1 MNHLRSLIGVFY
13 SALFMMAGVLISGCT
28 SDDVKSKSMSQIQ
41 SEEGIPVN
49 VETISKTSFT
59 RGLSFFGKLY
69 GIKQT
74 TRGALI
80 GGKIEKV
87 NASVGQFVKKDQVI
101 IEFPKTAPSVGYEQ
115 ALTAYEDSKK
125 NYERVKALFE
135 VGKTSQANLDGI
147 EAKFAVDKRNYETQ
161 KQLIMVEAQFDGVIT
176 EVKVKEGDNVAAEAP
191 LFTVAQ
197 TNIMRT
203 KVWASL
209 EEINQIRKGM
219 TAYIKQNGSKFAG
232 RVIDVALG
240 VDPYTQSFYV
250 ELEFNNPKGELKP
263 GSTVEVY
270 ISTYQNS
277 QTLSIPRHIVMK
289 DENGSFIFLENN
301 GEAVRRN
308 IVISGES
315 GIDYEIKSG
324 LNIGDRLIVK
334 GSSQLSDGS
343 KVKVIELGDK

>member
-1 MNHLRSLIGVFY
+1 MNHVKSSVTLLCLVLVISAGLMFY
-13 SALFMMAGVLISGCT
+13 GRT
-28 SDDVKSKSMSQIQ
+28 SDDAASKSMSQIQ
-41 SEEGIPVN
+41 SEEGIPVA

-59 RGLSFFGKLY
+59 KELSFFGKLY

-101 IEFPKTAPSVGYEQ
+101 IEFPKNSPSIGYEQ

-125 NYERVKALFE
+125 NYERVKALFD

-147 EAKFAVDKRNYETQ
+147 EAKLAVDKRNYEAQ

-176 EVKVKEGDNVAAEAP
+176 ELKVKEGDNVAVEAA

-197 TNIMRT
+197 TNVMRT

-209 EEINQIRKGM
+209 DEINQIKKGM
-219 TAYIKQNGSKFAG
+219 SAYIKQNGSKFSG
-232 RVIDVALG
+232 RVTEVSLS
-240 VDPYTQSFYV
+240 VDPYTQSFYAEV
-250 ELEFNNPKGELKP
+250 EFNNSNGELKV
-263 GSTVEVY
+263 GSTVEVN
-270 ISTYQNS
+270 ISTYQNT
-277 QTLSIPRHIVMK
+277 QTLSIPRHLVMK
-289 DENGSFIFLENN
+289 DESGMYLFLENN
-301 GEAVRRN
+301 GQAVKRY
-308 IVISGES
+308 ITIKGES
-315 GIDYEIKSG
+315 GIDYEVKSG
-324 LNIGDRLIVK
+324 LSIGDKLIIK

-343 KVKVIELGDK
+343 KVKVIE

>member
-1 MNHLRSLIGVFY
+1 MNQVKSLIGFFCV
-13 SALFMMAGVLISGCT
+13 GVLITAIALLNGCT
-28 SDDVKSKSMSQIQ
+28 SDDAASKSMSQIQ

-59 RGLSFFGKLY
+59 KEISFFGKLY

-101 IEFPKTAPSVGYEQ
+101 IEFPKNSPSIAYEQ

-147 EAKFAVDKRNYETQ
+147 EAKLAVDKRNYEAT
-161 KQLIMVEAQFDGVIT
+161 KQLIQLEAQFDGVIT
-176 EVKVKEGDNVAAEAP
+176 EVKIKEGDNVAAEAA
-191 LFTVAQ
+191 LFTLAQ
-197 TNIMRT
+197 TNVMRT
-203 KVWASL
+203 KVWATL
-209 EEINQIRKGM
+209 DEANQIKKGM
-219 TAYIKQNGSKFAG
+219 SAYIKQNGSKING
-232 RVIDVALG
+232 RVIDVSLS

-250 ELEFNNPKGELKP
+250 EVEFNNPNGELKV
-263 GSTVEVY
+263 GSTAEVN
-270 ISTYQNS
+270 ISTYRNS
-277 QTLSIPRHIVMK
+277 ETLSIPRHLVMK
-289 DENGSFIFLENN
+289 DDNGMYLFFENN
-301 GEAVRRN
+301 GQAVKRY
-308 IVISGES
+308 ITIKAES
-315 GIDYEIKSG
+315 GVDCEVKNG

-343 KVKVIELGDK
+343 KVKVIQ